1 MTDSVREIAI
11 IIGLGVVAV
20 VLGLATGELGWSL
33 WFATLIWLAL
43 QVMEYRKI
51 SRWAKRPYQQPQNAS
66 EGWFRLAYQPFRL
79 LIRERARTRA
89 MVRRLR
95 DILSLTE
102 VIPDAVIILSI
113 HGEIEGMNNAA
124 KTLLNLSDQDIGLGL
139 STVVRNPDFIHFIR
153 TGKSDQSLEFVSAQ
167 DPERSYEARRIDS
180 EGGRIIMLV
189 RDITALNRVLTM
201 RQSFVANVSHELR
214 TPLTVVSGYLET
226 ILDTEQD
233 ADVRLQLTARLDS
246 PIKRLQSL
254 VSDLMLLSQL
264 ESTSSEDSKTRV
276 RLGPV
281 VKAAVHEIQPLC
293 SRPDQIHFE
302 LESDLEIL
310 GIESE
315 LYSLCIN
322 LLSNALRYSPEGNP
336 IEVSLKPYKDRLRLT
351 VTDHGFGI
359 APVHLNRLTER
370 FYRVDLAGSRTRGG
384 TGLGLAIVKHV
395 LLRHDSTLQ
404 IRSALG
410 QGSSF
415 ICDFQPTEKNPDHL
429 P

>member
-1 MTDSVREIAI
+1 
-11 IIGLGVVAV
+11 
-20 VLGLATGELGWSL
+20 
-33 WFATLIWLAL
+33 
-43 QVMEYRKI
+43 
-51 SRWAKRPYQQPQNAS
+51 
-66 EGWFRLAYQPFRL
+66 
-79 LIRERARTRA
+79 
-89 MVRRLR
+89 
-95 DILSLTE
+95 
-102 VIPDAVIILSI
+102 
-113 HGEIEGMNNAA
+113 
-124 KTLLNLSDQDIGLGL
+124 
-139 STVVRNPDFIHFIR
+139 
-153 TGKSDQSLEFVSAQ
+153 
-167 DPERSYEARRIDS
+167 
-180 EGGRIIMLV
+180 
-189 RDITALNRVLTM
+189 
-201 RQSFVANVSHELR
+201 
-214 TPLTVVSGYLET
+214 
-226 ILDTEQD
+226 
-233 ADVRLQLTARLDS
+233 
-246 PIKRLQSL
+246 
-254 VSDLMLLSQL
+254 
-264 ESTSSEDSKTRV
+264 
-276 RLGPV
+276 V

-395 LLRHDSTLQ
+395 LLRHDSRLQ